1 MARFPQPEAN
11 RGSQKWIQKLVNENE
26 RMFNSSIR
34 NSLGFSDIEK
44 IDWLSP
50 LKSDEYAEYRDQAF
64 LDKLEIRLEKTRL
77 EQFWPARGPQWDTLA
92 KTSLGKVL
100 LVEAKSHISELISS
114 LQAENTESK
123 TKIQKSLEATKL
135 ALNCHANVDWSQ
147 RFYQYTNR
155 LAHLYLLRENNVPAY
170 LVFVYF
176 LNDTEMKG
184 PSTALEWKGAEQQ
197 LRSYLG
203 LGRNKLRK
211 FIADVYIDVKEL
223 QNH

>member
-11 RGSQKWIQKLVNENE
+11 KGSQKWIQKLVNEKE
-26 RMFNSSIR
+26 SLFNSSIR
-34 NSLGFSDIEK
+34 SSLGFSDEER

-77 EQFWPARGPQWDTLA
+77 EQFWPSRGPQWDALA

-114 LQAENTESK
+114 LQAESTKSK
-123 TKIQKSLEATKL
+123 TKIQRSLEATKL

-155 LAHLYLLRENNVPAY
+155 LAHLYLLRKNNVPAY

-184 PSTALEWKGAEQQ
+184 PSTVLEWEGAAH
-197 LRSYLG
+197 LLHSYLG
-203 LGRNKLRK
+203 FGRNKLRK
-211 FIADVYIDVKEL
+211 FITDVYIDVREL

>member
-11 RGSQKWIQKLVNENE
+11 RGSQKWIQKLVNEKE
-26 RMFNSSIR
+26 SLFNSHVGR
-34 NSLGFSDIEK
+34 SLRLSDGEN

-64 LDKLEIRLEKTRL
+64 LDKLKIRLEKTRL
-77 EQFWPARGPQWDTLA
+77 EQFWPARGPQWDALG

-114 LQAENTESK
+114 LQAESTESK
-123 TKIQKSLEATKL
+123 TRIRRSLEVTKH

-155 LAHLYLLRENNVPAY
+155 LAHLYLLRENDVPAY

-176 LNDTEMKG
+176 LNDAEMKG
-184 PSTALEWKGAEQQ
+184 PSTVLEWEGAEQ
-197 LRSYLG
+197 LLHSYLG
-203 LGRNKLRK
+203 LGRNMLWK
-211 FIADVYIDVKEL
+211 FITEVYIDVREL
-223 QNH
+223 QDH

>member
-11 RGSQKWIQKLVNENE
+11 RGSQKWIQKLVNEKE
-26 RMFNSSIR
+26 SLLNSSIGS
-34 NSLGFSDIEK
+34 SLAFANGER

-50 LKSDEYAEYRDQAF
+50 LKSDKYAEYRDQAF
-64 LDKLEIRLEKTRL
+64 LDKLEIRLEKTSL
-77 EQFWPARGPQWDTLA
+77 EQFWPANGPQWDALGKTTLE
-92 KTSLGKVL
+92 KVL

-114 LQAENTESK
+114 LRAESMESK
-123 TKIQKSLEATKL
+123 TKIQKSLEATKH
-135 ALNCHANVDWSQ
+135 ALNCHVNVDWSQ

-155 LAHLYLLRENNVPAY
+155 LAHLYLLRENDVPAY

-176 LNDTEMKG
+176 LNDSEMKG
-184 PSTALEWKGAEQQ
+184 PSTVLEWEGAEQ
-197 LRSYLG
+197 LLNSYLG

-211 FIADVYIDVKEL
+211 FITNVYIDVREL